1 MSQLSDSR
9 CNVCTFVYIDTHKP
23 FNHARYLHAA
33 HIFIYTH
40 IHTHTHTQR
49 ERERE
54 REREGEGEGERERE
68 GERGRESASYWAWLG
83 SVGGGSHKAD
93 LLSVVTTHTGIIW
106 SSRMGLQL
114 CLVFYVYYCPV
125 LYKLCTH
132 IRTRLLEELVL
143 TITP

>member
-1 MSQLSDSR
+1 MHICLHRYTQTLQP
-9 CNVCTFVYIDTHKP
+9 CTLF
-23 FNHARYLHAA
+23 ARS
-33 HIFIYTH
+33 TH
-40 IHTHTHTQR
+40 IHIHTYTHTHTHTER

-54 REREGEGEGERERE
+54 RERGEGEGERERE